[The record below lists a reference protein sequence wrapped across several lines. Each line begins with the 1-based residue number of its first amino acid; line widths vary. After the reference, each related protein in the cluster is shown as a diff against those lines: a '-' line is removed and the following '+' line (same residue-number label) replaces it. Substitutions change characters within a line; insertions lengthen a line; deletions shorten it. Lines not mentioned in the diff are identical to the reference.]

1 MTLLED
7 ARRLAELAVP
17 MWEERFN
24 DSGVCPHCGEYRK
37 HASDCAMR
45 ALPRIVA
52 VLEAAERVAQLA
64 YTTVYAEDYT
74 GASWLACR
82 ECGACDGAHT
92 DDCPWQPF
100 VFALEGEVMA

>member
-24 DSGVCPHCGEYRK
+24 DSGVCPHCGEYRR

-52 VLEAAERVAQLA
+52 ALELAERYGITFEEQADGLHLISQRWR
-64 YTTVYAEDYT
+64 
-74 GASWLACR
+74 AS
-82 ECGACDGAHT
+82 
-92 DDCPWQPF
+92 
-100 VFALEGEVMA
+100 